1 MAVQKKY
8 LSGSGMKGKNTPLVR
23 AGGVRQLALSIR
35 RVNDKELSAKM
46 REASKKAAE
55 EIVPFVKKRVP
66 VGNTGNL
73 KKSIKATA
81 TRSQGRINAGNKR
94 KSARTGVPYAR
105 AVHSGRYVPST
116 GKRTKGQPY
125 ITKAIPEAW
134 PRLVKEYVQAMNKIA
149 KEFNK
154 KHGVD
159 QVKGAFKK

>member
-66 VGNTGNL
+66 VGNTGN
-73 KKSIKATA
+73 S
-81 TRSQGRINAGNKR
+81 RSRSRRPLPGPRVESMQETNASPPGQA
-94 KSARTGVPYAR
+94 SPMPG
-105 AVHSGRYVPST
+105 PST
-116 GKRTKGQPY
+116 QVDTFPLLGSGPRVSPTSPKRSP
-125 ITKAIPEAW
+125 
-134 PRLVKEYVQAMNKIA
+134 
-149 KEFNK
+149 
-154 KHGVD
+154 KHGPGSSQRVRP
-159 QVKGAFKK
+159 GYE

>member
-55 EIVPFVKKRVP
+55 EIVPSSRSESQWETLEP
-66 VGNTGNL
+66 

-81 TRSQGRINAGNKR
+81 TGSQGQSMQETNASPPG
-94 KSARTGVPYAR
+94 R
-105 AVHSGRYVPST
+105 ASRQGRPQGRYVPLLGSNQGSALTKSDPASPGSSKST
-116 GKRTKGQPY
+116 S
-125 ITKAIPEAW
+125 
-134 PRLVKEYVQAMNKIA
+134 RL
-149 KEFNK
+149 
-154 KHGVD
+154 
-159 QVKGAFKK
+159 